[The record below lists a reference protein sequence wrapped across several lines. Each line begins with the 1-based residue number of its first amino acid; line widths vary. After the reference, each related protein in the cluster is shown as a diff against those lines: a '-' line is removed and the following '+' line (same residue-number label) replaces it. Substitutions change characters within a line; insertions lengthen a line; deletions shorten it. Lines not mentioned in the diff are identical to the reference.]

1 MGVLKVSSYGIGVNS
16 SNAFLF
22 MQIEATCY
30 NSGINQVLIRMCI
43 MWKKTR
49 IRSNKRHLF
58 TLKCFVKYFK

>member
-30 NSGINQVLIRMCI
+30 NSGINQV
-43 MWKKTR
+43 
-49 IRSNKRHLF
+49 
-58 TLKCFVKYFK
+58 